1 MLTDLSRPF
10 GRLSCCKF
18 RYSRLIFIYLVFIVT
33 EPIVLLLS
41 LYISIMYGTLYALFS
56 AFPIVFQQ
64 HRGFSPGQSG
74 LAFIG
79 VGVGII
85 MGTMTQSIQNKIY
98 RRSMDQS
105 ETGRAPPEAYALTVV
120 SNFFEFTRAVAFQ
133 PLTYGHRGGYF
144 CPCGSLVVRMASAFI
159 LPNELGPHFQLAG
172 HHNRTFIG

>member
-1 MLTDLSRPF
+1 MSFKTL
-10 GRLSCCKF
+10 KF
-18 RYSRLIFIYLVFIVT
+18 IDLVFIVT

-41 LYISIMYGTLYALFS
+41 FYISIVYGTLYALFS

-79 VGVGII
+79 VGVGVI

-120 SNFFEFTRAVAFQ
+120 SNFFEFTRVAACQ
-133 PLTYGHRGGYF
+133 PFTYGHRGGYF

-159 LPNELGPHFQLAG
+159 LPDELGPHFQLSG
-172 HHNRTFIG
+172 HHNQISIG